1 MDIVNLHFQTRK
13 KDQTRKK
20 ERPDKKERKARKAK
34 LQFFFSNLVCLWFL
48 FVCLFVF
55 QCSPNKDKSEGLI
68 DPYSR

>member
-1 MDIVNLHFQTRK
+1 MDIVNIHFQKRK
-13 KDQTRKK
+13 KDQTRNK
-20 ERPDKKERKARKAK
+20 EWPGK
-34 LQFFFSNLVCLWFL
+34 LSYSFFFQFGLPLV

>member
-1 MDIVNLHFQTRK
+1 MDIVNLHFRTRK
-13 KDQTRKK
+13 KDQTIKK
-20 ERPDKKERKARKAK
+20 ERPGK
-34 LQFFFSNLVCLWFL
+34 LSYSFFFSNLVCLWFL